1 MDRNPFF
8 PNLDGNQPIPVT
20 VILTLGS
27 AVTGLA
33 LGVFA
38 LLFL

>member
-1 MDRNPFF
+1 MDHNSVF
-8 PNLDGNQPIPVT
+8 PNLDDNRPIPVT